1 MNALVCDQARFFFV
15 PFLFFFLL
23 VFLFFSLVL
32 DCDLLRYPVK
42 FTFDGEPPE
51 SATERKRL
59 QFIKKRTISFLSFSS
74 LALSKTIPIRDYW
87 ILFFFFR
94 LTNTG
99 IDRKLIRAL
108 KSIEHSWCMV
118 THSRKLIEIDMWY
131 FEKSVLKEKKDTTP
145 LLSIFVYFI
154 LFLFVI
160 SFTSLYITFL
170 FPGVKKKKKECTL
183 KRGFSCLRFVSLPDI
198 VFNLIIIL
206 TGNLITYQFASNLCC
221 LLFLTTTCYLLYD
234 S

>member
-15 PFLFFFLL
+15 PFLFFFFFL

-87 ILFFFFR
+87 ILFFFFFFLR

-118 THSRKLIEIDMWY
+118 THSHKLIEIDMWY

-170 FPGVKKKKKECTL
+170 FPGVKKKKKRVHSQEGIFMLEIC
-183 KRGFSCLRFVSLPDI
+183 
-198 VFNLIIIL
+198 IIAWYCI
-206 TGNLITYQFASNLCC
+206 
-221 LLFLTTTCYLLYD
+221 
-234 S
+234 